1 MTKVRFSPDIFRIE
15 RFGGVSRYVVELHR
29 GLLDLGVDSRILAG
43 LHRSG
48 SLSRVDEVIGAS
60 VERVRPERVRQGLT
74 KVADRGLE
82 RVWAAGQDR
91 STIYHKTYFDHSV
104 PTGPTL
110 AVTVY
115 DMIHERYPDE
125 LSPRDLTVGAK
136 RTWCERADVVF
147 AISHQTR
154 VDLLER
160 YELDPDKVVV
170 THLGVAVVDP
180 DGTEPPFAGR
190 PFVLYVG
197 NRSRPYK
204 NWSRALEVMAHLPAE
219 IGLVCFGPDPT
230 AAEAAAVSALG
241 LDERVRFVGGDD
253 RRLATAYRS
262 ATALFYPSLYE
273 GFGLPPLEA
282 MAHGC
287 PVVATRAGSLPEVL
301 GDAAILEDPT
311 DVEAMAAALGS
322 VLTDDELA
330 GRLRVLGPA
339 HAAGFTWAA
348 TAAAT
353 LEGYR
358 AATS

>member
-1 MTKVRFSPDIFRIE
+1 MRVRFGPDIFRIE
-15 RFGGVSRYVVELHR
+15 RVGGVSRYVVELHR

-48 SLSRVDEVIGAS
+48 SLADVDRVLGLS
-60 VERVRPERVRQGLT
+60 VEAVRPARARQALT

-82 RVWAAGQDR
+82 RAWSAGQDR
-91 STIYHKTYFDHSV
+91 STIYHKTYFDHAV
-104 PTGPTL
+104 PSGPTL

-115 DMIHERYPDE
+115 DMIHERYPAE
-125 LSPRDLTVGAK
+125 VGPRDLTVAAK

-154 VDLLER
+154 SDLLEH
-160 YELDPDKVVV
+160 YDLDPDRVIA
-170 THLGVAVVDP
+170 THLGVSVVEP
-180 DGTEPPFAGR
+180 DGSPPPAGGR
-190 PFVLYVG
+190 PYVLYVG

-204 NWSRALEVMAHLPAE
+204 NWARALLAMARTAPDLA
-219 IGLVCFGPDPT
+219 LVCFGPPPT
-230 AAEAAAVSALG
+230 EAELAAVSSAG
-241 LDERVRFVGGDD
+241 LAGRVEFAGGDD

-262 ATALFYPSLYE
+262 AVALLYPSLYE

-287 PVVATRAGSLPEVL
+287 PVVAARAGSLPEVL
-301 GDAAILEDPT
+301 GDAAVLVDPT
-311 DVEAMAAALGS
+311 DVEAIADGLAS
-322 VLTDDELA
+322 VVDGAELA
-330 GRLRVLGPA
+330 ASLRDAGRQ

-358 AATS
+358 SVLA